1 MDPVSAKIL
10 LQELTL
16 GSLARSGGSQDKDN
30 LRGWQGKDRGF
41 CLFLLLAVA
50 VISNHERRGSKEQ
63 SPRKRTAG
71 NHYCVCVFVVLVCVC
86 V

>member
-41 CLFLLLAVA
+41 CLFLLLLLVVVA
-50 VISNHERRGSKEQ
+50 VINNHERRGSKEQ

-71 NHYCVCVFVVLVCVC
+71 NHYIVFVFL
-86 V
+86 